1 MKKYFS
7 LLKACMSEGMNI
19 FRISTKK
26 KNTFNKFVLPIILAL
41 VIIGVMYEYSE
52 MIMGQLQTVNMEFV
66 ILTLF
71 ILVTSILTIVE
82 GIYKSGNLLF
92 NCKDD
97 NLLLSLP
104 IRKSTVLFIRVFKFY
119 LFELIYN
126 SMFLLPAIIVY
137 AKYVKPDIIFY
148 MVTFIGIIL
157 FPIIPIFISCI
168 IGTFITF
175 IASKFKGKNI
185 AQTLITVI
193 ILLGIMYLSYNF
205 ESLLM
210 NISNNAS
217 NINDFI
223 IRLYYPSG
231 AYIELITEFNIV
243 KLAEFILINLGL
255 FIIAII
261 LIGRVYFNINS
272 NVKSI
277 KLNKLNKNYIIK
289 STSPT
294 RAIIKKE
301 FNRFINSPVFVT
313 NAGFGLV
320 LFVLGCIFAV
330 IKFNSIVEMIIRT
343 DFNITLEYIN
353 NYFPVVLFGFLCLT
367 SFMTSITS
375 SMISLEGKS
384 FNVLKSLPI
393 KPYKIVKAKVLTAM
407 LIMLPCILLGDIIIF
422 IRFKF
427 DILSIILILIA
438 SVLLPLIAETM
449 GIIIN
454 LKYPRMDAK
463 NDTEVVKQS
472 MSSAISV
479 FLGMV
484 IIGIT
489 LFLLFKAVQAN
500 IPNNIIMLIFISVYL
515 IIYIG
520 LEVLLYNICEKCF
533 DNISV

>member
-26 KNTFNKFVLPIILAL
+26 KNKFTKVILPIILAL
-41 VIIGVMYEYSE
+41 VIIGVMYKYSE
-52 MIMGQLQTVNMEFV
+52 MIMEQLKSVNMEIV
-66 ILTLF
+66 LLTLF
-71 ILVTSILTIVE
+71 ILLTSILTIVE

-126 SMFLLPAIIVY
+126 SIFLLPAMAVY
-137 AKYVKPDIIFY
+137 VRFVKPDIMFY
-148 MVTFIGIIL
+148 IVSVIGIIL
-157 FPIIPIFISCI
+157 FPIIPILISCL
-168 IGTFITF
+168 IGTFITY
-175 IASKFKGKNI
+175 IASKFKGRNI
-185 AQTLITVI
+185 IQTLVTVVF
-193 ILLGIMYLSYNF
+193 LLGIMYFSYNTD
-205 ESLLM
+205 SLL
-210 NISNNAS
+210 ISISKNAT

-223 IRLYYPSG
+223 TKLYYPAG
-231 AYIELITEFNIV
+231 TYIELITKFNIV
-243 KLAEFILINLGL
+243 KLVEFIFINLGL
-255 FIIAII
+255 FIISIV

-272 NVKSI
+272 NAKSI
-277 KLNKLNKNYIIK
+277 KRNKLNINYIIK

-320 LFVLGCIFAV
+320 LFILGCIFV
-330 IKFNSIVEMIIRT
+330 TIKYDSIVEMIIRT
-343 DFNITLEYIN
+343 DYNITIEYIN

-384 FNVLKSLPI
+384 FNILKSLPI
-393 KPYKIVKAKVLTAM
+393 KPYKIVKAKILTAI

-438 SVLLPLIAETM
+438 SVLLPLISETI

-479 FLGMV
+479 FLGMA

-489 LFLLFKAVQAN
+489 LFLLFEAVQIN
-500 IPNNIIMLIFISVYL
+500 IQNNIIMLIFISVYV
-515 IIYIG
+515 IIYLG
-520 LEVLLYNICEKCF
+520 LEVLLHKICEKSF
-533 DNISV
+533 DNISI